1 LQTIGSPSLAICTK
15 SKDNSLALLKAS
27 SKERIP
33 TCSPWMPIRRTLL
46 ALISSLIGNLFAAL
60 SEFLLIAISFSFI
73 NSFL

>member
-1 LQTIGSPSLAICTK
+1 LP
-15 SKDNSLALLKAS
+15 KAS

-46 ALISSLIGNLFAAL
+46 AFISSLIGNRFAAL
-60 SEFLLIAISFSFI
+60 PEFLLIAISFSFI